1 MKMLKNSFLRPFC
14 LTILALLLVSC
25 ASGEEETF
33 NIKSN
38 YLKAEHM
45 IPMRDGVNLYTQVY
59 TPLDKSQEYPIMLFR
74 TPYSIGYYQK
84 NSYRQT
90 LGPNNSFAKET
101 FVFVYQDVRGKFKS
115 EGDFTV
121 MRP

>member
-1 MKMLKNSFLRPFC
+1 MKTFKNSFLKPFC

-33 NIKSN
+33 RIKSN

-45 IPMRDGVNLYTQVY
+45 IPMRDGVKLYTQVY
-59 TPLDKSQEYPIMLFR
+59 TPRDKSQEYPIMLFR
-74 TPYSIGYYQK
+74 TPYSIGSYQK
-84 NSYRQT
+84 NAYRAT

-101 FVFVYQDVRGKFKS
+101 FIFVYQDVRG
-115 EGDFTV
+115 ETPQAG
-121 MRP
+121 